1 MVIVRGEATK
11 EVVQTPVVSD
21 TKEDAGARV
30 EPAAV
35 DSPFCN
41 DNKLLLF
48 WGTSL
53 SAALMHK

>member
-1 MVIVRGEATK
+1 MVWTVVIVGAEATK

-21 TKEDAGARV
+21 TKEEAGARV

-48 WGTSL
+48 
-53 SAALMHK
+53 